1 MKYLRCRLTYA
12 NVIATLAMFL
22 ALGGATAFAASQL
35 GKNSVGSK
43 QLKKNSVTA
52 AKIKNGAVTQAKI
65 ATSAQTAMMG
75 ARGPVGPQGANGPV
89 GPQGA
94 KGDPG
99 PSNAYYA
106 HGLAPAVTGLPAG
119 DYVVYGQLVGENTSP
134 LSEKGKVSG
143 LTVVAAGTGESGQT
157 PSSMGTFPSK
167 GDTGTIPFQGVIHL
181 PQGGAIGATYTGEK
195 VTTTGVDITAIR
207 VGSVTP

>member
-1 MKYLRCRLTYA
+1 MKYFRCRLTYA
-12 NVIATLAMFL
+12 NVMATLALFL

-43 QLKKNSVTA
+43 QLKKNSVTT

-65 ATSAQTAMMG
+65 SRSAQNALKG
-75 ARGPVGPQGANGPV
+75 ATGPAGPAGPQGP
-89 GPQGA
+89 

-134 LSEKGKVSG
+134 LNEKGTVSG

-167 GDTGTIPFQGVIHL
+167 GDTETIPFQGVIHL
-181 PQGGAIGATYTGEK
+181 PQGGAIGATYAGEK
-195 VTTTGVDITAIR
+195 VTTTGVDITVIR
-207 VGSVTP
+207 VGSATP

>member
-1 MKYLRCRLTYA
+1 MRHLRCRLTYA
-12 NVIATLAMFL
+12 NVVATLALFL

-43 QLKKNSVTA
+43 QLRKNSVTA

-65 ATSAQTAMMG
+65 ATSVQTAMMG
-75 ARGPVGPQGANGPV
+75 ARGPEGPQGAKGPV

-106 HGLAPAVTGLPAG
+106 HGVGPFVTGLPAG
-119 DYVVYGQLVGENTSP
+119 DYVVYGQLVGENTNP
-134 LSEKGKVSG
+134 TPGRVDG
-143 LTVVAAGTGESGQT
+143 LTAYGVGAGESGQT
-157 PSSMGTFPSK
+157 PASKATFPS
-167 GDTGTIPFQGVIHL
+167 GATATVPLQGVIHL
-181 PQGGAIGATYTGEK
+181 PQGGTIGATYSSEAVSTQ
-195 VTTTGVDITAIR
+195 VDITVIR
-207 VGSVTP
+207 VGSATP

>member
-1 MKYLRCRLTYA
+1 MKHLRRRLTYA
-12 NVIATLAMFL
+12 NVMATLALVL

-65 ATSAQTAMMG
+65 SRSAQNALKG
-75 ARGPVGPQGANGPV
+75 ATGPAGLKGATGPAGPQGP
-89 GPQGA
+89 

-134 LSEKGKVSG
+134 LNEKGTVSG

-181 PQGGAIGATYTGEK
+181 PQGGAIGATYAGEK
-195 VTTTGVDITAIR
+195 VTTTGVDITVIR
-207 VGSVTP
+207 VGSATP

>member
-1 MKYLRCRLTYA
+1 MKRLRCRLTYA
-12 NVIATLAMFL
+12 NVVATLALFL
-22 ALGGATAFAASQL
+22 ALGGATAVAASQL

-43 QLKKNSVTA
+43 QLKKNSVTT

-65 ATSAQTAMMG
+65 ATSAQNALKG
-75 ARGPVGPQGANGPV
+75 ATGPVGPQGP
-89 GPQGA
+89 
-94 KGDPG
+94 KGDSG

-106 HGLAPAVTGLPAG
+106 HGEAPAVTGLPAG

-134 LSEKGKVSG
+134 LSEEGSVSG

-181 PQGGAIGATYTGEK
+181 PQGGAIGATYTTEK

-207 VGSVTP
+207 VGSATP

>member
-12 NVIATLAMFL
+12 NVIATLALFL

-65 ATSAQTAMMG
+65 ATSAQNALKG
-75 ARGPVGPQGANGPV
+75 ATGPVGPQGP
-89 GPQGA
+89 

-106 HGLAPAVTGLPAG
+106 HGLAPAVFGLPAG

-134 LSEKGKVSG
+134 VGKGHVSG
-143 LTVVAAGTGESGQT
+143 LTAVGVGTGESGQT
-157 PSSMGTFPSK
+157 PSSMGNFPSQ

-181 PQGGAIGATYTGEK
+181 PQGGAIGATYNSEAL
-195 VTTTGVDITAIR
+195 VTGVDITVIR
-207 VGSVTP
+207 VGSATP

>member
-1 MKYLRCRLTYA
+1 MKYLRRRLTYA
-12 NVIATLAMFL
+12 NVVATLALFL
-22 ALGGATAFAASQL
+22 AVGGATAFAASQL

-65 ATSAQTAMMG
+65 SRSAHNALKGATGPAGLKG
-75 ARGPVGPQGANGPV
+75 ATGPAGPQGP
-89 GPQGA
+89 

-106 HGLAPAVTGLPAG
+106 HGLAPSVTGLPAG

-134 LSEKGKVSG
+134 LNEKGTVSG

-157 PSSMGTFPSK
+157 PASMATFPA
-167 GDTGTIPFQGVIHL
+167 GATATVPFQGVIHL
-181 PQGGAIGATYTGEK
+181 PQGGAIGATYSGEK
-195 VTTTGVDITAIR
+195 VTTTGVDITVIR
-207 VGSVTP
+207 VGSATP

>member
-12 NVIATLAMFL
+12 NVTATLALFL

-35 GKNSVGSK
+35 DKNSVGSK

-52 AKIKNGAVTQAKI
+52 AKIKNGAVTQAKL

-75 ARGPVGPQGANGPV
+75 ARGPE

-106 HGLAPAVTGLPAG
+106 HGVGPFVTGLPAG
-119 DYVVYGQLVGENTSP
+119 DYVVYGQLVGENTTP
-134 LSEKGKVSG
+134 NPGHVDG
-143 LTVVAAGTGESGQT
+143 LTAYGVGAGESGQT
-157 PSSMGTFPSK
+157 PASMATFPS
-167 GDTGTIPFQGVIHL
+167 GATATVPLQGVIHL
-181 PQGGAIGATYTGEK
+181 PQGGTIGATYSSNAVSTQ
-195 VTTTGVDITAIR
+195 VDITIIR
-207 VGSVTP
+207 VGSATP